1 MANSIVRRHSD
12 VSIQDHCGGWVGF
25 HSSIQVVLF
34 MKSTHR
40 GRALNLDGNMH
51 TEVDND
57 IAEDLEGD
65 DNDNEDVDAMELDV

>member
-1 MANSIVRRHSD
+1 
-12 VSIQDHCGGWVGF
+12 
-25 HSSIQVVLF
+25 

-40 GRALNLDGNMH
+40 GRALDLNGNMH